1 MAVIKVTSEQLD
13 AVSRQLDSGR
23 EDVSQQLASME
34 SQVKA
39 LVDAD
44 WQGAASS
51 SFRDMWDQWHNGAN
65 QVKEALAGI
74 SRLLAQAAD
83 TYRETE
89 DKLSSQ
95 MRG

>member
-1 MAVIKVTSEQLD
+1 MPAIKVTSEQLES
-13 AVSRQLDSGR
+13 VSRLLDNGR
-23 EDVSQQLASME
+23 QDVAQQLASME
-34 SQVKA
+34 AQVKG

-51 SFRDMWDQWHNGAN
+51 SFRDMWDKWHMGAR
-65 QVKEALAGI
+65 QVEEALEGI
-74 SRLLAQAAD
+74 GQLLQQAAT

-89 DKLSSQ
+89 DQLSSQ

>member
-1 MAVIKVTSEQLD
+1 MPAIKVTSEQLE
-13 AVSRQLDSGR
+13 AVSRQLDNGR

-34 SQVKA
+34 AQVKA

-44 WQGAASS
+44 WQGAASA
-51 SFRDMWDQWHNGAN
+51 SFRDMWDKWHTGAN

-74 SRLLAQAAD
+74 SQLLAAAAR

-89 DKLSSQ
+89 DQLSSQ